1 MRSATSIGWN
11 QQMNGGYQPLA
22 DIFSARPLRIHL
34 LLIEI
39 NSDFQNN
46 QVGIKNADIDF
57 VLKAYAKFAL

>member
-1 MRSATSIGWN
+1 
-11 QQMNGGYQPLA
+11 MNGGYQPLA